1 MRKLLSSVFLF
12 FVLIASAN
20 DKFLVN
26 DFESGLG
33 GAGNAWGGV
42 CEWIDNPLK
51 DVNNSSSKVL
61 KVSSSEFAATSIP
74 FTLPNGKVN
83 GLYGCAVTIGCYR
96 CVWREYT
103 LGRV

>member
-33 GAGNAWGGV
+33 GAGNAWGG
-42 CEWIDNPLK
+42 
-51 DVNNSSSKVL
+51 
-61 KVSSSEFAATSIP
+61 FA
-74 FTLPNGKVN
+74 N
-83 GLYGCAVTIGCYR
+83 GLIILER
-96 CVWREYT
+96 CK
-103 LGRV
+103 

>member
-51 DVNNSSSKVL
+51 DVNNSSS
-61 KVSSSEFAATSIP
+61 
-74 FTLPNGKVN
+74 
-83 GLYGCAVTIGCYR
+83 
-96 CVWREYT
+96 
-103 LGRV
+103 

>member
-26 DFESGLG
+26 DFESGFG

-61 KVSSSEFAATSIP
+61 KVSSS
-74 FTLPNGKVN
+74 
-83 GLYGCAVTIGCYR
+83 CYR

>member
-51 DVNNSSSKVL
+51 
-61 KVSSSEFAATSIP
+61 
-74 FTLPNGKVN
+74 
-83 GLYGCAVTIGCYR
+83 
-96 CVWREYT
+96 
-103 LGRV
+103 

>member
-74 FTLPNGKVN
+74 FTLPNGKVLTDYM
-83 GLYGCAVTIGCYR
+83 GVRLQLAVIDACGK
-96 CVWREYT
+96 
-103 LGRV
+103 

>member
-42 CEWIDNPLK
+42 CEWIDNPMK
-51 DVNNSSSKVL
+51 DEKNSSSKVM
-61 KVSSSEFAATSIP
+61 KESSSEFAATSNP
-74 FTLPNGKVN
+74 FNFTNCKV
-83 GLYGCAVTIGCYR
+83 
-96 CVWREYT
+96 
-103 LGRV
+103 

>member
-26 DFESGLG
+26 DFESGFG

-51 DVNNSSSKVL
+51 DVN
-61 KVSSSEFAATSIP
+61 
-74 FTLPNGKVN
+74 
-83 GLYGCAVTIGCYR
+83 
-96 CVWREYT
+96 
-103 LGRV
+103 